1 MKLPDHFSFNQQNLQ
16 DYLDCSRRFYL
27 RHILRQDWP
36 AIESEPVKE
45 QEALI
50 LLGEQFH
57 RMVQQLFAG
66 IPQDIIEGSIN
77 DLDLLNWWHQFIHL
91 DIQSQ
96 PGSKFSEVLF
106 SIPFEET
113 RLIAKYDLIVY
124 QENQQAIIFDW
135 KTSRHLPKEKWL
147 GIRMQTRIYPFLLSV
162 LSTQPGAAFHLSP
175 DQIQMVYW
183 YPAFPDHPVAF
194 PYSQSQFA
202 EDERYLSSTIHEIVH
217 LDESG
222 FTKTD
227 NEKMCKYCRYRSLC
241 DRGISAGERSVA
253 EELEI
258 DSDSAFDIDFDQ
270 ISAAE

>member
-16 DYLDCSRRFYL
+16 DYLDCPRRFYL

-66 IPQDIIEGSIN
+66 IPQEIIESSTT
-77 DLDLLNWWHQFIHL
+77 DPDLLNWWRQFIHL
-91 DIQSQ
+91 DIQSR
-96 PGSKFSEVLF
+96 PGSKFSEILL
-106 SIPFEET
+106 SIPFEGT

-124 QENQQAIIFDW
+124 QEIQQAVIYDW

-147 GIRMQTRIYPFLLSV
+147 ALRMQTRIYPFLLAT
-162 LSTQPGAAFHLSP
+162 LSAQPGTAFHLSLE
-175 DQIQMVYW
+175 QIQMVYW
-183 YPAFPDHPVAF
+183 YPAFPDKPFAF
-194 PYSQSQFA
+194 PYSQSQFS
-202 EDERYLSSTIHEIVH
+202 EDERFLSSTIHEIVRI
-217 LDESG
+217 DESG

-227 NEKMCKYCRYRSLC
+227 NEKLCKYCRYRSLC
-241 DRGISAGERSVA
+241 DRGISAGERPEA
-253 EELEI
+253 EALEN
-258 DSDSAFDIDFDQ
+258 DTDSAFDIDFDQ